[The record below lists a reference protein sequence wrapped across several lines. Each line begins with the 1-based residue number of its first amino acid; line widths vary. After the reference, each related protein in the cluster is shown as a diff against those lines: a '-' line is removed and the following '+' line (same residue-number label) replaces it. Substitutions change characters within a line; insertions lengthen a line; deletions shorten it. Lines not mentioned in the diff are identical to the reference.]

1 MKPSDK
7 PLIWLRGEVKTPPL
21 SAVARL
27 EAGFL
32 LRALQAGQLLG
43 LPRSRPMPALGPH
56 CHELRVNDVAST
68 WRIVYRIDSDAILI
82 LGVFQKQTGKT
93 PDHVIKACRRSL
105 KKYDADT
112 KDAD

>member
-1 MKPSDK
+1 M
-7 PLIWLRGEVKTPPL
+7 
-21 SAVARL
+21 
-27 EAGFL
+27 
-32 LRALQAGQLLG
+32 
-43 LPRSRPMPALGPH
+43 
-56 CHELRVNDVAST
+56 AST